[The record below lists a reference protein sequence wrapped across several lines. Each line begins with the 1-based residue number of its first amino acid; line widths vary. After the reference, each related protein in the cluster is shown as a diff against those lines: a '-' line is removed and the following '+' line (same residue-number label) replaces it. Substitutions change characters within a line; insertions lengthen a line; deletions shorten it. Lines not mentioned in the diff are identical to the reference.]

1 MNESKNISKNSFV
14 VAILG
19 YVMAIVIAMNLVE
32 YFAKWKISY
41 SSSICKRFLTKL
53 TTDWSNYVP
62 YTQLVYLMILPS
74 N

>member
-32 YFAKWKISY
+32 YFAKWKINY
-41 SSSICKRFLTKL
+41 SK
-53 TTDWSNYVP
+53 
-62 YTQLVYLMILPS
+62 YL
-74 N
+74 